1 MINQAVQIAGSL
13 LILIPF
19 ILALRGHLHVRGWYY
34 LGANLLGSAT
44 LAVDAAFEH
53 QWGFLL
59 LESVWALVSG
69 GTMAKIAIRGE
80 RDARPSRTPTS
91 ETPVAH

>member
-1 MINQAVQIAGSL
+1 MINQAVQFAGSL

-44 LAVDAAFEH
+44 LALDAAFEQ

-69 GTMAKIAIRGE
+69 GTMLKIAIKGE
-80 RDARPSRTPTS
+80 RASRTSPAASS